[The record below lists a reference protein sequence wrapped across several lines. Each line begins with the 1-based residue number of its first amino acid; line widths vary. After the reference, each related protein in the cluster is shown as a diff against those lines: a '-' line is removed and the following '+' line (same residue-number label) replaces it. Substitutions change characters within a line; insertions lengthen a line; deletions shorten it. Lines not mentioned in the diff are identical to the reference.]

1 MKIIIP
7 EDCLN
12 EIINK
17 DLSII
22 QGDQRQPHTEVSV
35 GRLQKSGKQN
45 TTDDFARQATQYNP
59 TYYGGGYLR
68 EESESEITSI
78 DVLDTMNQRG
88 LKQVVNTLI
97 HNFNI
102 IPKEHNNEA
111 IAISLKHIL
120 KSINWNDFDLNF
132 KQELVKILG

>member
-22 QGDQRQPHTEVSV
+22 QGDQKLPHTEVAV
-35 GRLQKSGKQN
+35 GRLQKGGKQV
-45 TTDDFARQATQYNP
+45 TTDDFARQASQYNP
-59 TYYGGGYLR
+59 SYYGGGYLR
-68 EESESEITSI
+68 EESESEITNL
-78 DVLDTMNQRG
+78 DVLDVMDQRG

-97 HNFNI
+97 HNFKT
-102 IPKEHNNEA
+102 IPDENKNEA
-111 IAISLKHIL
+111 IAIALKYIL
-120 KSINWNDFDLNF
+120 KSVNWSEMDQNY
-132 KQELVKILG
+132 KQELAKIIG